1 MAEYSVLMSVY
12 AKENPEYLRESIESI
27 WNQTVKTN
35 DFWVVCDGTLTK
47 ELDAVLEEN
56 QKAHKEV
63 FHLLRLKENVGL
75 GRALNEGLK
84 CCKNEAVA
92 RMDSDDIACKDRCEK
107 QLRVLEEGIDIVSGT
122 VVEFEKDIL
131 HCKAKR
137 TLPLSKEEILKFAGR
152 RNPFNHPCVMY
163 RKEAVEKA
171 GGYQHFSCSAGR
183 KYCGQVIIRIFQDL
197 RIIIS
202 GRECCFWELRREIFR
217 IPFFTCVLEQ
227 ECTNEEVAGNM

>member
-27 WNQTVKTN
+27 WSQTVKTN
-35 DFWVVCDGTLTK
+35 DFWVVCDGPLTK
-47 ELDAVLEEN
+47 ELDVVLEEN

-137 TLPLSKEEILKFAGR
+137 TLPLSKEEIRL
-152 RNPFNHPCVMY
+152 
-163 RKEAVEKA
+163 
-171 GGYQHFSCSAGR
+171 
-183 KYCGQVIIRIFQDL
+183 IIH
-197 RIIIS
+197 
-202 GRECCFWELRREIFR
+202 
-217 IPFFTCVLEQ
+217 V
-227 ECTNEEVAGNM
+227 